1 MNYREKIRKA
11 IECPQ
16 FNNTR
21 YGEWGALNL
30 EQRRYIKRLL
40 DELDSAD
47 NYIKKLYFENQKQ
60 KEVIDKIFSRI
71 TLLKMEDISKE
82 SNKVLDELTSQV
94 KRKLRKN
101 DITILYPIF
110 GIPLFSI
117 LEIVETEVPNSIT
130 FV

>member
-40 DELDSAD
+40 DELDHAD
-47 NYIKKLYFENQKQ
+47 NYIKKLYLENQKQ
-60 KEVIDKIFSRI
+60 KEIIEDCK
-71 TLLKMEDISKE
+71 EDISNLLDIINKNCNELKCTSDEWLVIQKYQDKE
-82 SNKVLDELTSQV
+82 VSE
-94 KRKLRKN
+94 
-101 DITILYPIF
+101 
-110 GIPLFSI
+110 
-117 LEIVETEVPNSIT
+117 
-130 FV
+130 

>member
-40 DELDSAD
+40 DELDHAD

-71 TLLKMEDISKE
+71 TLLKMEAISRE
-82 SNKVLDELTSQV
+82 SNKVLDELLDV
-94 KRKLRKN
+94 LK
-101 DITILYPIF
+101 
-110 GIPLFSI
+110 
-117 LEIVETEVPNSIT
+117 EVS
-130 FV
+130 

>member
-40 DELDSAD
+40 DELDHAD
-47 NYIKKLYFENQKQ
+47 NYIEKLYFENQKQ
-60 KEVIDKIFSRI
+60 KEVIDKIKD
-71 TLLKMEDISKE
+71 LLTIKKLRCLNENDYIL
-82 SNKVLDELTSQV
+82 NVLDLD
-94 KRKLRKN
+94 
-101 DITILYPIF
+101 DILD
-110 GIPLFSI
+110 
-117 LEIVETEVPNSIT
+117 IVEEVSE
-130 FV
+130 